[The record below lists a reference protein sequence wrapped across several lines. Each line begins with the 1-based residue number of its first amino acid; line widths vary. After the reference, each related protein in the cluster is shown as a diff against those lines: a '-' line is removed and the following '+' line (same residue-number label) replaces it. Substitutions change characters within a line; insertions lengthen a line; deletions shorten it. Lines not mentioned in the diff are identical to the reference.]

1 MRWIKYFGLTLAL
14 LIAAVLIIAAFQP
27 NQFRVERSI
36 VITAPAE
43 TIFAILDN
51 LRRGQEWSPYEKKD
65 PDMERQFQGPTSGVG
80 AVYAWKGDKNIGQGR
95 MQILKSAPPSYLKIQ
110 LDFIEPFAARNTAE
124 YSLLTEGSGTR
135 VTWAMFGPMPFLSK
149 VMCLFMD
156 MDTMVGGDFE
166 AGLAALKRLAEREAA
181 ATP

>member
-1 MRWIKYFGLTLAL
+1 MLKYIVGAIAL
-14 LIAAVLIIAAFQP
+14 LIAAVLIVAAFQP
-27 NQFRVERSI
+27 DQFRVERST
-36 VITAPAE
+36 VINAPPE
-43 TIFAILDN
+43 TIFAILNN
-51 LRRGQEWSPYEKKD
+51 LHRGKEWSPYENKD
-65 PDMERQFQGPTSGVG
+65 PDMERQFEGPSSGVG

-95 MQILKSAPPSYLKIQ
+95 MEILESTPSSYLEIQ

-124 YSLLTEGSGTR
+124 YTLVPEGDGTR

-149 VMCLFMD
+149 VMCLFMN

-166 AGLAALKRLAEREAA
+166 TGLAALKQLAEREAA